1 MLLEKLP
8 WPLPLPRSHCLAFHA
23 DVQNGAFENSA
34 LKRRWFRATLW
45 LISQDSQG
53 SASLLP
59 QHMPVPILQGRFMLL
74 LSVERAKVL

>member
-34 LKRRWFRATLW
+34 LKRRWFRETLW

-59 QHMPVPILQGRFMLL
+59 QHMPVPTLQGRFMVL
-74 LSVERAKVL
+74 LSAERAKVL